1 MNSDEFGK
9 VITPPGP
16 GNNWNDGTEHS
27 ARQLKQGKMIVEL
40 IPEGFILLD
49 RELATGYHPALY
61 AKLKGIPQGELEE
74 QLAAIAGYCGI
85 VVDGTYTI
93 QERSNL
99 AAMCSGR
106 LQVLR
111 DIRGS
116 EPPSQSIIALS

>member
-9 VITPPGP
+9 VITPAGP

-27 ARQLKQGKMIVEL
+27 ARQFKQGKLFVEM
-40 IPEGFILLD
+40 IPEGFILLNK
-49 RELATGYHPALY
+49 ELATGYHPALY
-61 AKLKGIPQGELEE
+61 AKLKGIPAGELEE
-74 QLAAIAGYCGI
+74 QLATIAAYCGI

-93 QERSNL
+93 QQRSEL

-111 DIRGS
+111 DVRGS
-116 EPPSQSIIALS
+116 EPPASVIIVS

>member
-1 MNSDEFGK
+1 MSNEQIPS
-9 VITPPGP
+9 VLVPAGP

-27 ARQLKQGKMIVEL
+27 ARTFQQGKMIVEL

-61 AKLKGIPQGELEE
+61 AKLKGIPAGELEE
-74 QLAAIAGYCGI
+74 QLATIAAYCGI
-85 VVDGTYTI
+85 VVEGVYTI
-93 QERSNL
+93 QQRSEL

-116 EPPSQSIIALS
+116 EPPASVIILP